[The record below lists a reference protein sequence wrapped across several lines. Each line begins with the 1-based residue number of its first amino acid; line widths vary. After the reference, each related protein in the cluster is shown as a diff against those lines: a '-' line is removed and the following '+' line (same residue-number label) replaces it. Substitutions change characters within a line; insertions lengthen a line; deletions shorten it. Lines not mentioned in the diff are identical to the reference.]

1 MIKKRRNYRQTVGIL
16 GIYTVSE
23 TRKPDPSLYKL
34 EELHSMTHHH
44 CTHKA
49 TCQEP
54 VELQGKLEL
63 GSIMGPTPYSPTLMP
78 KPNVMVIHAVVD
90 REGRKR
96 GLQGAHSPGVDG
108 VDEWTLNE
116 WWRGSTYSTEKGLG
130 TEQRE
135 YWK

>member
-34 EELHSMTHHH
+34 RTMTHHH
-44 CTHKA
+44 YKHKA

-54 VELQGKLEL
+54 VELQGKSEP

-78 KPNVMVIHAVVD
+78 KPNVMVVHAVVD
-90 REGRKR
+90 REGEREAA
-96 GLQGAHSPGVDG
+96 GSPSLGVDG

-116 WWRGSTYSTEKGLG
+116 LG
-130 TEQRE
+130 GG
-135 YWK
+135 W